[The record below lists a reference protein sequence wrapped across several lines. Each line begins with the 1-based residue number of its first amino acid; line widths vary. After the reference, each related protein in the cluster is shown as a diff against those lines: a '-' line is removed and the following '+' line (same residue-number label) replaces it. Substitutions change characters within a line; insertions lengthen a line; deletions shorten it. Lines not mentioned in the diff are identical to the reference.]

1 MARASPSEMARKPE
15 HPEGRM
21 SIFRRVASLATESV
35 NFWLSH
41 YAFQHAGALAFY
53 TLFSMAPLMIILISI
68 TGAVLGDDAASGELS
83 GQIESM
89 IGRDAAKTVEDAV
102 NRSRIEESG
111 MLGTVLGVGA
121 LLFGATTVFVQMQAS
136 LNQFWGVV
144 AKPSRSGVL
153 VFLTTRLISLG
164 VVLVIG
170 FLLLTSL
177 AMSVGIMALLRYA
190 ESLIPIPALLVTGVD
205 LALSLASA
213 TLLFALIFWI
223 LPDVQLKWR
232 DVWRSAFITAV
243 LFVIGQYAISMYLTR
258 TAPGST
264 YGAAGSL
271 VVVLMWV
278 YYSSLILF
286 LGTALTRVTLERRG
300 ERILPKSTA
309 VRVQFDVLE
318 DDGGGMKKVD
328 EVD

>member
-1 MARASPSEMARKPE
+1 MPNDPE
-15 HPEGRM
+15 DPEGQP
-21 SIFRRVASLATESV
+21 SAFRRATSLVTETV
-35 NFWLSH
+35 NLWLSR

-53 TLFSMAPLMIILISI
+53 TLFSMAPLMIILIAI

-89 IGRDAAKTVEDAV
+89 VGRDAAKTVEDAV

-111 MLGTVLGVGA
+111 TLGTVLGVGA
-121 LLFGATTVFVQMQAS
+121 LLFGATTVFAQMQAS

-144 AKPSRSGVL
+144 AKPSRSGVV
-153 VFLTTRLISLG
+153 VFLMTRLISLG

-177 AMSVGIMALLRYA
+177 AMSVGILAFIRYA
-190 ESLIPIPALLVTGVD
+190 EALIPIPPFLVTGVD
-205 LALSLASA
+205 LVLSLASA

-232 DVWRSAFITAV
+232 DVWRSALATAV
-243 LFVIGQYAISMYLTR
+243 LFVIGQFAISMYLTR
-258 TAPGST
+258 TAPGSA

-271 VVVLMWV
+271 VVLLMWV

-286 LGTALTRVTLERRG
+286 LGASLTRVTLERRG
-300 ERILPKSTA
+300 EPVVPKSTA
-309 VRVQFDVLE
+309 VRVQLDVLE
-318 DDGGGMKKVD
+318 DDGDGGRMKKVS

>member
-1 MARASPSEMARKPE
+1 MPGDPKD
-15 HPEGRM
+15 PEGRT
-21 SIFRRVASLATESV
+21 SAFRRGTSLVTETV
-35 NFWLSH
+35 NLWLSR

-53 TLFSMAPLMIILISI
+53 TLFSMAPLMIILIAI
-68 TGAVLGDDAASGELS
+68 TGAVFGDEAARGELA
-83 GQIESM
+83 GQIESLV
-89 IGRDAAKTVEDAV
+89 GPEAARTVEGAV

-111 MLGTVLGVGA
+111 ALGTVLGVGA
-121 LLFGATTVFVQMQAS
+121 LLFGATTVFAQMQAS

-153 VFLTTRLISLG
+153 VFLTSRLISLG

-170 FLLLTSL
+170 FLLLKSL

-190 ESLIPIPALLVTGVD
+190 ESVVPVPPIVVSGVD

-232 DVWRSAFITAV
+232 DVWRSAFATAV
-243 LFVIGQYAISMYLTR
+243 LFVVGQYGISKYLTE

-271 VVVLMWV
+271 VIVLMWV

-300 ERILPKSTA
+300 ERIVPKSTA

-318 DDGGGMKKVD
+318 DDGDGGGMKKVS
-328 EVD
+328 EVG